1 MALYRIILFLAMC
14 LLLLSRPY
22 AQTVKRSRG
31 IICLTYDDGLDSHLK
46 IVIPQL
52 DSLDLKGTFF
62 LNSIRGSSEV
72 MGKASAAVQGWKTA
86 ASKGHELGN
95 HTLFHPC
102 PEKVGWP
109 KDLAIETYTIEDILN
124 EIQITDALLDLIDNK
139 QESRAFAYPCNN
151 VLVGGRDYSAQLQST
166 NLVRFARL
174 GGDRNSIIKNTKA
187 LDVMHVPSWMVEE
200 GTSLV
205 DLIKFAEKSKEAN
218 GMAVYQFHSIDGQL
232 FSISRVTHRK
242 FLEYLKK
249 NEQDYDVTT
258 FSAALGISIT
268 R

>member
-1 MALYRIILFLAMC
+1 
-14 LLLLSRPY
+14 
-22 AQTVKRSRG
+22 
-31 IICLTYDDGLDSHLK
+31 
-46 IVIPQL
+46 
-52 DSLDLKGTFF
+52 
-62 LNSIRGSSEV
+62 
-72 MGKASAAVQGWKTA
+72 
-86 ASKGHELGN
+86 
-95 HTLFHPC
+95 
-102 PEKVGWP
+102 
-109 KDLAIETYTIEDILN
+109 
-124 EIQITDALLDLIDNK
+124 
-139 QESRAFAYPCNN
+139 
-151 VLVGGRDYSAQLQST
+151 
-166 NLVRFARL
+166 
-174 GGDRNSIIKNTKA
+174 
-187 LDVMHVPSWMVEE
+187 MHVPSWMVEE